1 MRLIRPDRTM
11 FPRAA
16 RGQAGG
22 YPVGVGADLSETTT
36 EEAPMHTTPTPTA
49 ESTITPGPR
58 MAIHAEHAVQR
69 VADASV
75 WLLFRLNRVRS

>member
-1 MRLIRPDRTM
+1 M
-11 FPRAA
+11 FAPGPW
-16 RGQAGG
+16 GQAGG
-22 YPVGVGADLSETTT
+22 YPVGIGADLSDTPT

-49 ESTITPGPR
+49 ESTITSGPR
-58 MAIHAEHAVQR
+58 MAIHAEQAVQR